1 MRCDILAFLCL
12 FLAPFLTIAQADRRK
27 TMLPWKFTIAG
38 STDSITVD
46 EILSA
51 GKLECSH
58 KAFEI
63 IDFTL
68 AAGGDCLKDGLYAG
82 ANCPSLPFTAS
93 ARQLIRR
100 LRPGKH
106 LYMDKIRIRS
116 RSGLPGGAT
125 KLLHAPE
132 IIAKTAHQ
140 ARAGSNIFGLL
151 QLWKSF
157 CTLNQYIT

>member
-63 IDFTL
+63 IVFTL

-82 ANCPSLPFTAS
+82 ANCPSLPFTAWPQATDQS
-93 ARQLIRR
+93 PAARQTPVHGQDPDTKPVRSSRR
-100 LRPGKH
+100 GH
-106 LYMDKIRIRS
+106 
-116 RSGLPGGAT
+116 
-125 KLLHAPE
+125 
-132 IIAKTAHQ
+132 KTAAC
-140 ARAGSNIFGLL
+140 ARNHSQNRSPGTSSKQYFRSFAALEIFLH
-151 QLWKSF
+151 S
-157 CTLNQYIT
+157 